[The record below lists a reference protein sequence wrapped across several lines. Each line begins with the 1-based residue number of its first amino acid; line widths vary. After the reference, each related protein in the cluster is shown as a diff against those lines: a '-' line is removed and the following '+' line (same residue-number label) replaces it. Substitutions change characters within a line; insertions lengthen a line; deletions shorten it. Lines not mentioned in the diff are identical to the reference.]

1 MSVARGGASAP
12 AKKKKSG
19 KRFWQTENFQ
29 GYMFMIPTL
38 IGLPLFCIYPLVT
51 SLYCAFCDWD
61 GINAPVWKG
70 IKNFRFILVRDPV
83 FKQSLLRTMEYALI
97 NVPVM
102 LVLGLALAVLLNKKL
117 RGIKIFRVLYYLPT
131 IIPGVAT
138 LVLWQF
144 IFKSDTGL
152 LNGILRQIGFSAV
165 GWLTDERVVLFSLSI
180 IRWWTVGGAMMVFLS
195 GLQSVPSELYEA
207 ADLDGAGGW
216 DKFRHVTIPMIT
228 PILSLQLITGLIG
241 GLQAFNEA
249 SIMTDGGPNYASH
262 FINYDI
268 YMTAFNSSKYGR
280 ACAEAWI
287 LFIIIAILTIIVFK
301 STDAY
306 VYYENE

>member
-1 MSVARGGASAP
+1 MSVAKAGAVVP
-12 AKKKKSG
+12 KKRG
-19 KRFWQTENFQ
+19 KRFWQSENAQ
-29 GYMFMIPTL
+29 GYLFMIPTL

-70 IKNFRFILVRDPV
+70 IKNFRWILVKDPT
-83 FKQSLLRTMEYALI
+83 FKQSLLATMEYALI
-97 NVPVM
+97 NVPIM
-102 LVLGLALAVLLNKKL
+102 LVLGLALAVLLSKKL

-144 IFKSDTGL
+144 MFKSDVGL
-152 LNGILRQIGFSAV
+152 LNGLLRQIGLQPV
-165 GWLTDERVVLFSLSI
+165 GWLTDEKVVLFSLSI

-195 GLQSVPSELYEA
+195 GLQSVPGDLYEA

-216 DKFRHVTIPMIT
+216 QKFRHITIPVIS

-249 SIMTDGGPNYASH
+249 SIMTGGGPNNAPR

-268 YMTAFNSSKYGR
+268 YLTAFNSSKYGR

-301 STDAY
+301 TTDAY